1 MPRFKYKSSVAYPCQ
16 STQFK
21 NQDTS
26 YQHLQCFK
34 SHSTSTDTQIIQILP
49 ETTKDNKNH
58 SSCQCLH
65 HIDVLCFETLFVLG
79 NG

>member
-16 STQFK
+16 STQSK

-49 ETTKDNKNH
+49 ETTKDT
-58 SSCQCLH
+58 S
-65 HIDVLCFETLFVLG
+65 
-79 NG
+79 